1 MSDHI
6 GETVLIVSHSNTIPL
21 IIEEL
26 GAGMI
31 ATISDDAYGD
41 LFIIFSRDWDERVSL
56 IKAKY

>member
-1 MSDHI
+1 MI
-6 GETVLIVSHSNTIPL
+6 FSHSNTIPL

-41 LFIIFSRDWDERVSL
+41 LVIISSRDWDERVSL